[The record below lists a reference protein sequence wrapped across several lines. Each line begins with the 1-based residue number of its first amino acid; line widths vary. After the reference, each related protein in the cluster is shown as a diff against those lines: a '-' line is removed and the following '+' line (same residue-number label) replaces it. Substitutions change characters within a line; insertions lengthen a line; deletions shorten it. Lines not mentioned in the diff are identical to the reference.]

1 MSSFNDPQGGS
12 KKFSQGQYSS
22 ISPKSKNSG
31 GTNPTPGQQ
40 SGSYNVITK
49 TITQSTP
56 KRSMSLGKFVLIIL
70 ILVTIV
76 CVFKMCTKGADG
88 NSTAAAV
95 RTQDTANEAATSIA
109 AMDDADYETLSFTQ
123 PSPDTYDV
131 IFDTSEDNPVESFN
145 IELGQSGTLALV
157 VSNGSAEAR
166 TIISLYDNKDH
177 LLSSAQSFDI
187 DEGTCVTYSRLE
199 KGNYTATLDY
209 LSGGESCEFSIYFP
223 NQTNDITSVCEQGII
238 TDSTSAPLME
248 NEYSLD
254 LDSDGSY
261 YFTIETDAGGYGGV
275 NIDIYD
281 SRGNYETG
289 FCTNAGKVE
298 NYQVDFSSGTH
309 YLRVYSSDQAA
320 SYKMKIYKI

>member
-12 KKFSQGQYSS
+12 KKFSQGPYSS

-31 GTNPTPGQQ
+31 GTNPTPSQQ
-40 SGSYNVITK
+40 SGSYNVIPK
-49 TITQSTP
+49 KITLPTR
-56 KRSMSLGKFVLIIL
+56 KRSMTIGKFVLM
-70 ILVTIV
+70 ILVLVTVV

-88 NSTAAAV
+88 NSTTAEV

-109 AMDDADYETLSFTQ
+109 DINDADYEKLSFTQ

-131 IFDTSEDNPVESFN
+131 IFDTSEDNPIKSFN
-145 IELGQSGTLALV
+145 IELDQSGTLALV
-157 VSNGSAEAR
+157 VSNGSSDAR
-166 TIISLYDNKDH
+166 TIISLYDKKDN
-177 LLSSAQSFDI
+177 LVSSAQSFDI

-223 NQTNDITSVCEQGII
+223 NQINDITSVSDQGII
-238 TDSTSAPLME
+238 IDSTSAPLME

-261 YFTIETDAGGYGGV
+261 YFTIETDAGGYGGL
-275 NIDIYD
+275 NIDICD
-281 SRGNYETG
+281 ERGNYETG
-289 FCTNAGKVE
+289 FCVNSGSVE